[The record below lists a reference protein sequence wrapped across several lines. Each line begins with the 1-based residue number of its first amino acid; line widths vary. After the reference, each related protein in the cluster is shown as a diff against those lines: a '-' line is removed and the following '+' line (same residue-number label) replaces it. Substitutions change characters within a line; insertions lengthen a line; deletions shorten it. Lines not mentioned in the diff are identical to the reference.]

1 MILSRTDEYIPI
13 IFNGNNKKYID
24 VNTEKYQ
31 INRSLSKENHFKL
44 SITNNSITSQWYNI
58 PRLVSYIEFYGGI
71 IYQDILICLVVVD
84 KDNTPWLLIDNNI
97 THLPASILIRLKQSA
112 SLFEVKRKNIVIL
125 EKEGELHQIFASGIE
140 FSPLDYKEKTQQ
152 EYNRLV
158 IEKYK
163 KDQEIENNKP
173 F

>member
-24 VNTEKYQ
+24 VDTKNYQ
-31 INRSLSKENHFKL
+31 INRSISKENHFKL
-44 SITNNSITSQWYNI
+44 SIIDINSRPQWCAI
-58 PRLVSYIEFYGGI
+58 PRLTSYIEFYGGI
-71 IYQDILICLVVVD
+71 IYQNILICLVVVD
-84 KDNTPWLLIDNNI
+84 RDNTSWLLIDNNI
-97 THLPASILIRLKQSA
+97 THLPASILIRLKRSA
-112 SLFEVKRKNIVIL
+112 SLFGIKRKNIVIL

-163 KDQEIENNKP
+163 KDQERI
-173 F
+173 

>member
-24 VNTEKYQ
+24 VNAENYK
-31 INRSLSKENHFKL
+31 INRSLSKDNHFKL
-44 SITNNSITSQWYNI
+44 SIVNIDSGPQYYFI
-58 PRLVSYIEFYGGI
+58 PRLINYIEFYGGI

-112 SLFEVKRKNIVIL
+112 ILFGVKRKNIIIL

-140 FSPLDYKEKTQQ
+140 LSPLDYKEKTQQ

-163 KDQEIENNKP
+163 KDQEV
-173 F
+173 